1 MTESP
6 DETDENRPDPF
17 DHLPDDPDR
26 DTDHGTETETRT
38 GTEPGAGSD
47 ESPGETDSGAD
58 PEPDE
63 TGDPDLAPPAGDTT
77 ADQYPDWLVESQSE
91 RTASEGG
98 AGSGV
103 EDGAR
108 DSTDPFAGLDE
119 PAGDPFDQEL
129 FESVETDAID
139 PDRAWASLE
148 GDGPDD
154 AEDSERTVTEV
165 SKRRYCERCEYF
177 SEPPDVGCTHGGT
190 EILGF
195 PDRETV
201 RMVDCPIVAKRREL
215 EQE

>member
-6 DETDENRPDPF
+6 DDETDDDQLDPF
-17 DHLPDDPDR
+17 DQLTDDPTR
-26 DTDHGTETETRT
+26 DTGSGSTS
-38 GTEPGAGSD
+38 GSD
-47 ESPGETDSGAD
+47 ESAGETDSELD
-58 PEPDE
+58 VSSDE
-63 TGDPDLAPPAGDTT
+63 TGDPDPSPSAGDTAT
-77 ADQYPDWLVESQSE
+77 DQYPDWLAESQSE
-91 RTASEGG
+91 QTVSAAG
-98 AGSGV
+98 A

-119 PAGDPFDQEL
+119 PAEDPFDEEL
-129 FESVETDAID
+129 FDSVETDAID

-148 GDGPDD
+148 GDTPDGVGD
-154 AEDSERTVTEV
+154 GERTVTEV
-165 SKRRYCERCEYF
+165 SKRKYCERCEYF
-177 SEPPDVGCTHGGT
+177 SEPPGVGCTHEGT